1 MTVTKGSQAS
11 SSLGFSRRS
20 FHLCA
25 IRRLAMPCTE
35 ASTSRARFWA
45 TSTTCRV
52 EPSASAGLARGLG
65 VLTVRRV
72 AARSVLPL
80 PQRRSR
86 VGAVATPAYLRR

>member
-11 SSLGFSRRS
+11 SSLGFSRRL
-20 FHLCA
+20 FPLCA
-25 IRRLAMPCTE
+25 IRRLAIPCTE

-45 TSTTCRV
+45 TGTTCRV

-80 PQRRSR
+80 PQRPSR